1 MRELICSYLR
11 VSTANQRDEQ
21 TIETQRYALDRYCE
35 LYGIQVDRRFE
46 DDGVSGGIE
55 IHKRPKGSELYK
67 LISAGSVKCLLLFHA
82 DRIGRDT
89 IDSLLFH
96 RLAESQ
102 GTRIIGTADGTDTA
116 REGSVF
122 TTEMR
127 AVVAAELRR
136 DCTRRTKNGL
146 RRRAREG
153 KISTHAPFGYLIED
167 GRLVIDESK
176 AEIVAQVFAKVVLG
190 ERTGDIVKWLNE
202 SNAPSPRGKG
212 WRH

>member
-1 MRELICSYLR
+1 MRDLICSYLR

-116 REGSVF
+116 REEACSQ
-122 TTEMR
+122 
-127 AVVAAELRR
+127 RR
-136 DCTRRTKNGL
+136 CG
-146 RRRAREG
+146 
-153 KISTHAPFGYLIED
+153 P
-167 GRLVIDESK
+167 
-176 AEIVAQVFAKVVLG
+176 
-190 ERTGDIVKWLNE
+190 W
-202 SNAPSPRGKG
+202 
-212 WRH
+212 